1 MWSYLRRLLGG
12 TTTPPPDPMA
22 NSALT
27 GIALT
32 KDVLD
37 RQIRYYDREARK
49 YSLAYHS
56 TKVATIVLAAL
67 IPFVAGRPEIVLPL
81 AGSRVDTP
89 LVTALLGVL
98 IVIVEGLQQ
107 LFGLHENWIRYR
119 STCESL
125 RTERF
130 LYGAHANP
138 YASGGASA
146 DQRLAE
152 QVGALIRQE
161 YARWATVQQQPGAT
175 SSQPSTPALDAP
187 GHAGGSG
194 G

>member
-1 MWSYLRRLLGG
+1 
-12 TTTPPPDPMA
+12 
-22 NSALT
+22 
-27 GIALT
+27 
-32 KDVLD
+32 V
-37 RQIRYYDREARK
+37 
-49 YSLAYHS
+49 
-56 TKVATIVLAAL
+56 
-67 IPFVAGRPEIVLPL
+67 
-81 AGSRVDTP
+81 
-89 LVTALLGVL
+89 
-98 IVIVEGLQQ
+98 IVIMEGLQQ
-107 LFGLHENWIRYR
+107 LFGLHENWIRSR
-119 STCESL
+119 STCEAL

-130 LYGAHANP
+130 LYGAQANP
-138 YASGGASA
+138 YAGGGASA